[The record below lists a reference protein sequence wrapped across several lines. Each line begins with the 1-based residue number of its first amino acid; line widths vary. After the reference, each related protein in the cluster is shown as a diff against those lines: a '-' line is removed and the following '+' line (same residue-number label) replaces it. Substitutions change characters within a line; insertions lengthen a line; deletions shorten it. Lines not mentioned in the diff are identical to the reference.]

1 MQELWSHILQ
11 TMFERKN
18 FSDASFN
25 LWLKDLELIDMTDT
39 ALYVQV
45 PNDFKLNFVSKK
57 YMEFISS
64 TVKDILGFATQI
76 VMVSLESA
84 EPDVAGAIAE
94 FLETGEEKKF
104 IFCYGKAEAQSAS
117 KPPVIPPVTE
127 ETAPAAP
134 KEEAPAAPEFPK
146 REPWE
151 EGMDPGVGTYLSYSD
166 KFTFDNFIVGSTN
179 RFAYNACR
187 AVAAKPAD
195 RYNPLFIW
203 GPSGLGKTHLL
214 YAITHEIIQNNPDAR
229 VLYVRGEDFTNQL
242 VETLTLK
249 EPMHYFREKYRNVDV
264 LLVDDIHFIAGKVST
279 QEEFFHT
286 FNALHQQNKQIILTA
301 DCPPKEMQTLE
312 ERLKSR
318 FEWGLM
324 ADIQPPD
331 LELRIA
337 ILHRKCEE
345 MGVDIDQEVL
355 EYIANQIKD
364 NIRQLEGAVK
374 KLTAFSFINGQP
386 ITLSLAKS
394 CMRDIVSGS
403 EPASVTIDKIFKSVC
418 AKYEVPMSEIRGKR
432 RTREVVQ
439 ARHMAV
445 YLLSKLVDL
454 PSTNIAKLFEQDH
467 SSILYA
473 INTLESKVKNDPAFR
488 ETVEELM
495 KKIRG

>member
-1 MQELWSHILQ
+1 MNSMQEVWEHILH

-18 FSDASFN
+18 FSEASFN
-25 LWLKDLELIDMTDT
+25 LWLKDLELIEMTDT
-39 ALYVQV
+39 TLFVQV
-45 PNDFKLNFVSKK
+45 QSDFKLNFVFKK
-57 YMEFISS
+57 YMDFISS
-64 TVKDILGFATQI
+64 TVKDILGFSMQI
-76 VMVSLESA
+76 VMVSEESA
-84 EPDVAGAIAE
+84 DPDVAGAIAE
-94 FLETGEEKKF
+94 FVETGEEREEKKEE
-104 IFCYGKAEAQSAS
+104 KKEE
-117 KPPVIPPVTE
+117 KPVMPPVTE
-127 ETAPAAP
+127 DIEKKEEIPAAS
-134 KEEAPAAPEFPK
+134 K
-146 REPWE
+146 RATWE
-151 EGMDPGVGTYLSYSD
+151 EGMDPGVGTYLSYSE

-187 AVAAKPAD
+187 AVAANPAD

-214 YAITHEIIQNNPDAR
+214 YSITNQIIKSDPKAR

-312 ERLKSR
+312 ERLKTR

-337 ILHRKCEE
+337 ILNRKCEE
-345 MGVDIDQEVL
+345 MGADIDPEVL
-355 EYIANQIKD
+355 EYIATQIKD

-374 KLTAFSFINGQP
+374 RLTAFSFINGQP
-386 ITLSLAKS
+386 ITMSLAKS
-394 CMRDIVSGS
+394 CMRDIASGS
-403 EPASVTIDKIFKSVC
+403 EPASVTIDKIFKTVC
-418 AKYEVPMSEIRGKR
+418 STFEVPMSEIRGKR

-473 INTLESKVKNDPAFR
+473 INSLEAKVKNDPIFR
-488 ETVEELM
+488 DSVEELM